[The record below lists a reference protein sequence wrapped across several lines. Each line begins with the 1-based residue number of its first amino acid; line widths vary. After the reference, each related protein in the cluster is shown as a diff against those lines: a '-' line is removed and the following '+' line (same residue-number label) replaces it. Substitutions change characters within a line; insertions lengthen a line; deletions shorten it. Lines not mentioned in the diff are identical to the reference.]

1 MEADIAVASEDGPPR
16 DRTRRRRSRP
26 LPAASAAGRRAANL
40 RPSDYLLLGAP
51 VLMFN
56 IAHLFGGAAEPTSAL
71 WFTAIIALL
80 LPATVL
86 LGERRDE
93 LELIWPGRT
102 MVGLFLLVLAVAI
115 WTLVAP
121 ARGASTPWA
130 AINGSGAIT
139 LDKSSTTVEIVKLC
153 ALASVFCLG
162 CFEGVRKRR
171 VTGAVRV
178 IIAVGAAWAAVG
190 AVVLL
195 AGSTG
200 VLGDLHLSSGGRLT
214 GGFMSA
220 NSAAT
225 VYGVLLVLS
234 VASLA
239 RATRNFRLGRT
250 PRRTF
255 ALGAAVLCILL
266 FTTCLLSTASRMG
279 VAATLIA
286 VVVLL
291 LWETLSRKEKP
302 SRRLILLALAGAT
315 AAVLA
320 IGGADA
326 LWTRLES
333 VDSDAATRG
342 VIFSVHWNAF
352 LQSPLFGHGLGSF
365 SAINAQQMTPE
376 NFGALRTIGATHN
389 VYIQWLEEAGVLG
402 ALPMFALIALII
414 ATATRRSSL
423 QDTGATL
430 QRGLIAANL
439 VLLIHGTTD
448 YAIQV
453 PSIAAFWAYLLGL
466 QFAYGKARTGKSSA

>member
-1 MEADIAVASEDGPPR
+1 M
-16 DRTRRRRSRP
+16 
-26 LPAASAAGRRAANL
+26 
-40 RPSDYLLLGAP
+40 LGAP
-51 VLMFN
+51 VLVFSL
-56 IAHLFGGAAEPTSAL
+56 AHLFGGAAEPTAAL
-71 WFTAIIALL
+71 WFTAIVSLL
-80 LPATVL
+80 LPAAVL
-86 LGERRDE
+86 FGERRDE
-93 LELIWPGRT
+93 LRLIWPGRT
-102 MVGLFLLVLAVAI
+102 LVGLFLLVLTVAI
-115 WTLVAP
+115 WTILGP
-121 ARGASTPWA
+121 ARGTSTPWA

-153 ALASVFCLG
+153 ALAGVFCLG

-178 IIAVGAAWAAVG
+178 IIAIGAAWAAVG
-190 AVVLL
+190 AVMMLGGFTDVLSAL
-195 AGSTG
+195 N
-200 VLGDLHLSSGGRLT
+200 LSSGGRLT

-250 PRRTF
+250 PRRML
-255 ALGAAVLCILL
+255 ALSVALFCILL

-279 VAATLIA
+279 VAATAVA
-286 VVVLL
+286 VVVFL
-291 LWETLSRKEKP
+291 LWETLSRKERP
-302 SRRLILLALAGAT
+302 SRRLILLVLAGAT
-315 AAVLA
+315 AAALG

-402 ALPMFALIALII
+402 ALPMFALIALVIG
-414 ATATRRSSL
+414 TAVRRSSL

-439 VLLIHGTTD
+439 VLLIHGATD

-466 QFAYGKARTGKSSA
+466 QFAYGKARSEGAPA

>member
-1 MEADIAVASEDGPPR
+1 MKADLPVASNSR
-16 DRTRRRRSRP
+16 ARRNSQRRRRNVP
-26 LPAASAAGRRAANL
+26 VASANVQRTADLKPA
-40 RPSDYLLLGAP
+40 DYLLLATP
-51 VLMFN
+51 IMVFSL
-56 IAHLFGGAAEPTSAL
+56 AHLLGGAAKPEAAL
-71 WFTAIIALL
+71 WFAALIALL
-80 LPATVL
+80 LPAAVI

-93 LELIWPGRT
+93 LRLIWPGRT
-102 MVGLFLLVLAVAI
+102 VVGLFALVVAVAI

-121 ARGASTPWA
+121 ARGTMTPWA
-130 AINGSGAIT
+130 AINGPGAIT
-139 LDKSSTTVEIVKLC
+139 VDKSSTSVEIVKLC
-153 ALASVFCLG
+153 ALAGVFCLG
-162 CFEGVRKRR
+162 CFDGIRKRR
-171 VTGAVRV
+171 VTA
-178 IIAVGAAWAAVG
+178 AVGAILGIGMVWAAVG
-190 AVVLL
+190 AIIMIGGLTDIL
-195 AGSTG
+195 NG
-200 VLGDLHLSSGGRLT
+200 LHLESGGRLT
-214 GGFMSA
+214 GGFLSA
-220 NSAAT
+220 NSGAT

-239 RATRNFRLGRT
+239 RAIRNLRLGRT
-250 PRRTF
+250 ARRQL
-255 ALGAAVLCILL
+255 ALGAALFCILL

-279 VAATLIA
+279 VAATALAII
-286 VVVLL
+286 VLL

-302 SRRLILLALAGAT
+302 SRRVILVAVVGAA
-315 AAVLA
+315 AAVFA

-402 ALPMFALIALII
+402 AVPMFALIALVIG
-414 ATATRRSSL
+414 TAIRRSSL

-439 VLLIHGTTD
+439 VLLVHGTTD
-448 YAIQV
+448 YALQV

-466 QFAYGKARTGKSSA
+466 QFAYGKARAER